1 MIGLCNH
8 SYHYQ
13 NLPGTVRYKDS
24 RHFREGSSDLLQ
36 PDFSCSLSV
45 LMLNSFIMQ
54 EDIGMERNGLSE
66 ITPSPK
72 PHKKNILSQ
81 KHKVR
86 NVSFCIKVV
95 VFVVPYRIDCFA
107 VLSILCKRHHLNGL
121 R

>member
-13 NLPGTVRYKDS
+13 NLPDTVRYKDS

-45 LMLNSFIMQ
+45 LMLSSFIMQ

-86 NVSFCIKVV
+86 NVSFLYQSC
-95 VFVVPYRIDCFA
+95 CFCCP
-107 VLSILCKRHHLNGL
+107 IPH
-121 R
+121 